1 MPLWLIVRSLNFFLS
16 SPPWSILVTKDRERV
31 MCALCA
37 AALLVRSVMN
47 SFEEEEEE
55 KEKESSPLFEHRFE
69 LG

>member
-1 MPLWLIVRSLNFFLS
+1 MPFV
-16 SPPWSILVTKDRERV
+16 PLVV
-31 MCALCA
+31 

>member
-1 MPLWLIVRSLNFFLS
+1 MCVPFVPLCV
-16 SPPWSILVTKDRERV
+16 
-31 MCALCA
+31 

-55 KEKESSPLFEHRFE
+55 EEEEKENESSPLFEHRFE

>member
-1 MPLWLIVRSLNFFLS
+1 MPFV
-16 SPPWSILVTKDRERV
+16 P
-31 MCALCA
+31 LCV